1 MQQEDKI
8 NREMVHALDKLSY
21 VAYEPGIIF
30 DLSINSKV
38 EP

>member
-8 NREMVHALDKLSY
+8 NRETVHALDKLLY
-21 VAYEPGIIF
+21 AAYESGIIF